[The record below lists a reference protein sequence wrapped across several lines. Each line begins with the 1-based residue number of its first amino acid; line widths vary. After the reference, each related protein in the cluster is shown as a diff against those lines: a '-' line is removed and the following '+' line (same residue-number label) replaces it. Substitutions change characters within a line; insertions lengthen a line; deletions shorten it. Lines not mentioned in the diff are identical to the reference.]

1 MQTTQT
7 ETVQPNEAST
17 EDVLKEV
24 NAILNENKTLND
36 VVQEEE
42 KSQTQK
48 ENEEALNSIIEETTK
63 DLPSDSNTDVKA
75 EATSSTEETDKLDE
89 ELKQ

>member
-7 ETVQPNEAST
+7 TEAPA
-17 EDVLKEV
+17 EVDVLDQV
-24 NAILNENKTLND
+24 NAILNENKTLET
-36 VVQEEE
+36 VAQETEVT
-42 KSQTQK
+42 QNQK
-48 ENEEALNSIIEETTK
+48 ENEAALADIVKETTK